1 MKAISVFHLAIKE
14 EVKDIIDAETQI
26 IEESDNAYGD
36 NDGNLYFP
44 LSSDDIL
51 HDDNAIFRY
60 NGQSTSNVNDHESKN
75 KIRNKLKSEIKSIK
89 YDLSKN
95 FDIMA
100 FLENV
105 HNVPE
110 IYGILIKSDQR
121 NQYLINPL
129 HPLTALAIK
138 LGQIKIPEK
147 GTIIIYEYDLNNL
160 TTVEV
165 NATTVENGYNPNYEK
180 SWVSYISQSKYFIN
194 TEMVQRN
201 LNQNLD
207 NYFTELEFL
216 STLEQVEQFAPLQ
229 FKEDVVSSNTPKALM
244 VPLQMIVDSIATPYY
259 GMILLKNPT
268 QENSVGYNTGI
279 MISGNI
285 DHKHRSSYRMGDG
298 AGNICTGSLPKQRA
312 SGWLTLNRVYLSS
325 MWFDGI
331 VSPNNVEWISMATTA
346 KKIACD
352 FYKVPTES
360 APQDTQTVQDE
371 SDQSSEE
378 GNINGW

>member
-14 EVKDIIDAETQI
+14 EVKDIIDSETQI
-26 IEESDNAYGD
+26 IEQSDNAYGD

-44 LSSDDIL
+44 LSSDEIL
-51 HDDNAIFRY
+51 KNNDAVFRY
-60 NGQSTSNVNDHESKN
+60 DGSRTSSIGSHRSKN
-75 KIRNKLKSEIKSIK
+75 NIRNKLKSQIKSIK

-110 IYGILIKSDQR
+110 IYGILIKSDVR
-121 NQYLINPL
+121 SQYLINPL

-147 GTIIIYEYDLNNL
+147 GTIIIYEYKYESL
-160 TTVEV
+160 TSTEIE
-165 NATTVENGYNPNYEK
+165 ATTVDKGYNPNFEK

-194 TEMVQRN
+194 TETVQRN

-216 STLEQVEQFAPLQ
+216 STLEQVDQFAPLQ
-229 FKEDVVSSNTPKALM
+229 FKDDVVSSNTPKALM

-259 GMILLKNPT
+259 GMILLKDPT
-268 QENSVGYNTGI
+268 RNSSVGYNTG
-279 MISGNI
+279 MMVSGNI
-285 DHKHRSSYRMGDG
+285 DHRHSSDYQMGSS
-298 AGNICTGSLPKQRA
+298 AGKICTGSLPKERD
-312 SGWLTLNRVYLSS
+312 SGWLTLNRVYLNS
-325 MWFDGI
+325 MWFNEI
-331 VSPNNVEWISMATTA
+331 VTHKNKEWISMATTA

-352 FYKVPTES
+352 FYKVPTREEAQENENNSGES
-360 APQDTQTVQDE
+360 NE
-371 SDQSSEE
+371 
-378 GNINGW
+378 W

>member
-26 IEESDNAYGD
+26 IEASDNAYGD

-44 LSSDDIL
+44 LSSDEIL
-51 HDDNAIFRY
+51 KDDNAVFRY
-60 NGQSTSNVNDHESKN
+60 DGDSTSSVSNHSSKS
-75 KIRNKLKSEIKSIK
+75 KLRSKLKSQIKSIK

-110 IYGILIKSDQR
+110 IYGVLIKSDSR
-121 NQYLINPL
+121 SQYLINPL

-147 GTIIIYEYDLNNL
+147 GTIIIYEYNYNSL
-160 TTVEV
+160 TSSEID
-165 NATTVENGYNPNYEK
+165 ATTVDKGYNPNYEK

-194 TEMVQRN
+194 TETVQRN

-216 STLEQVEQFAPLQ
+216 STLEQIDQFAPLQ
-229 FKEDVVSSNTPKALM
+229 FKEDVVSSNAPKALM

-259 GMILLKNPT
+259 GMILLKDPT
-268 QENSVGYNTGI
+268 QSRSVGYNTGI
-279 MISGNI
+279 MVSGNI
-285 DHKHRSSYRMGDG
+285 DHRHNSSYHMGDN
-298 AGNICTGSLPKQRA
+298 AGKICTGSLPKERA

-331 VSPNNVEWISMATTA
+331 LVNNNKKWISMATTA

-352 FYKVPTES
+352 FYKVPTKEE
-360 APQDTQTVQDE
+360 AAE
-371 SDQSSEE
+371 SSEIE
-378 GNINGW
+378 PETGGSDGEW

>member
-14 EVKDIIDAETQI
+14 EVKDIIEAETQI

-44 LSSDDIL
+44 LSSDEIL
-51 HDDNAIFRY
+51 KDDNAIFRY
-60 NGQSTSNVNDHESKN
+60 EGSVTSSASSHSSKN
-75 KIRNKLKSEIKSIK
+75 RLRDKLKSQIKSIK

-105 HNVPE
+105 HSVPE
-110 IYGILIKSDQR
+110 IYGVLIKSDSR
-121 NQYLINPL
+121 SQYLINPL

-147 GTIIIYEYDLNNL
+147 GTIIIYEYNYDIMNSS
-160 TTVEV
+160 EID
-165 NATTVENGYNPNYEK
+165 ATTVDKGYNPNYEK

-194 TEMVQRN
+194 TETIQRN

-216 STLEQVEQFAPLQ
+216 STLEQVEQFAPLH

-259 GMILLKNPT
+259 GMILLKDPT
-268 QENSVGYNTGI
+268 HDRSVGYNTGM

-285 DHKHRSSYRMGDG
+285 DHKHSSDYHMGEG
-298 AGNICTGSLPKQRA
+298 AGKICTGSLPKERA

-331 VSPNNVEWISMATTA
+331 LVNDNKKWISMATTA

-352 FYKVPTES
+352 FYKVPTK
-360 APQDTQTVQDE
+360 DE
-371 SDQSSEE
+371 TTSTTENQENDSSTGGSDGE
-378 GNINGW
+378 W